1 MKKVCYVGLIG
12 RPNVGKST
20 LLNNILNFDL
30 SIVTN
35 LAQTTRDNIKGI
47 YNDHDSQLIFIDTP
61 GIHKAEF
68 LLSEKLNE
76 KSYKTLKDVD
86 VVLFVTAANE
96 KLGTGDKY
104 VINKIKETTDAKLV
118 AVITKIDLIDKKE
131 LLDEKAAQLK
141 ELGFLSVLGVGLG
154 YKQTYYDLVD
164 EIKSFAYPSE
174 LIYEEDQYSDVSLR
188 FMAKEIIREAAINNL
203 YHEVPHSVAITIDE
217 FIENENDDSVPY
229 KIYATIFVKSES
241 QKGILIGKGGSKIK
255 TISMSARQRMISVFQ
270 HPIILLVKVKVDEN
284 WVDDE
289 QKIKNAGY

>member
-20 LLNNILNFDL
+20 ILNNILNFDL
-30 SIVTN
+30 SIVTH

-76 KSYKTLKDVD
+76 KSYSTIKDVD
-86 VVLFVTAANE
+86 LVLFVTAANE

-104 VINKIKETTDAKLV
+104 IINKIKESTKANLI
-118 AVITKIDLIDKKE
+118 AIITKIDLVNNKE
-131 LLDEKAAQLK
+131 ILDEKASQLK
-141 ELGFLSVLGVGLG
+141 ELGFNTVLGVGLG
-154 YKQTYYDLVD
+154 YNQSYYDLID
-164 EIKSFAYPSE
+164 EIKNYAYDSE
-174 LIYEEDQYSDVSLR
+174 PIYEEDQFSDVSLR

-203 YHEVPHSVAITIDE
+203 YHEIPHSISIDIDE
-217 FIENENDDSVPY
+217 FIEDEDDRKPY
-229 KIYATIFVKSES
+229 KISATIFVKSES
-241 QKGILIGKGGSKIK
+241 QKGIVIGKSGSKIK
-255 TISMSARQRMISVFQ
+255 TISMSARQKMINVFQ
-270 HPIILLVKVKVDEN
+270 HSIVLFLRVKVNEN

-289 QKIKNAGY
+289 QKIKRAGY